1 MGRSEKARNPGKSQ
15 TMSAPKTRIVFL
27 DAATY
32 GDISLQ
38 LFTDQ
43 WECIV
48 HPITSP
54 SETIPRLAG
63 RTIAVTNKVPFDRG
77 VLHSPEAGAL
87 QLIAVAATGTDI
99 IDRAAATRLG
109 IRVCNVPDYAT
120 QSVAQF
126 TMALILEL
134 ATRSGDYCRAVKAG
148 AWEKSPV
155 FSLLTHPS
163 VELRGKTL
171 GIVGYGN
178 IGRAV
183 AQMAIGFGMEI
194 LIASRLGDN
203 APTFH
208 GRIPVAELLK
218 QSDFITLHCPLT
230 QETKNLINAQTL
242 ALMKPSAFLI
252 NTARGALIDEAALID
267 ALRQRRIAAAALD
280 VISNE
285 PPPADHPVIV
295 AAKELD
301 NLMVTPHTAWSA
313 REARQRLLE
322 EVKENITAFL
332 QGRPKN
338 LVV

>member
-1 MGRSEKARNPGKSQ
+1 
-15 TMSAPKTRIVFL
+15 
-27 DAATY
+27 
-32 GDISLQ
+32 
-38 LFTDQ
+38 
-43 WECIV
+43 
-48 HPITSP
+48 
-54 SETIPRLAG
+54 
-63 RTIAVTNKVPFDRG
+63 
-77 VLHSPEAGAL
+77 VLHSPEAGEL
-87 QLIAVAATGTDI
+87 QMIAVAATGTDI
-99 IDRAAATRLG
+99 IDREAATQRG

-134 ATRSGDYCRAVKAG
+134 ATRSGDYNRAVKAG

-163 VELRGKTL
+163 IELRGKTL

-183 AQMAIGFGMEI
+183 AQMASGFGMEI
-194 LIASRLGDN
+194 LIASRLGDS

-208 GRIPVAELLK
+208 GRIPIAELLK
-218 QSDFITLHCPLT
+218 QSDIITLHCPLT

-267 ALRQRRIAAAALD
+267 ALRHRRIAAAALD